1 VPAPWLQPSP
11 SFRRTS
17 EEHLVKFIE
26 PRERSEARARL
37 TDERATNEEQAE
49 GITAAE
55 EAPQGGT
62 HQLGP
67 TRGLHQRYIA
77 LVWRGRLAV
86 VAFWLAM
93 AAFLV
98 WAIPWIPSGLSPEDY
113 SREMVL
119 AFMLAGA
126 TTGLGMVAVFLHRRA
141 DKIQEALIAWSTV
154 YDETTGLF
162 NRRYFYDRLTLEC
175 DRAKVSGGSFAVT
188 VLRLEDGSSSEGID
202 SAALRT
208 AADQLGRSIR
218 STDTPAILSG
228 GELAVVLARVGDALA
243 EEVAARLLR
252 AAQDSLAGKPGI
264 TVRLGLSTYGRDGR
278 GATALLRAA
287 HRDMKKRARA
297 AGRQQR
303 SEQAA

>member
-1 VPAPWLQPSP
+1 VPLPWIQPNR

-26 PRERSEARARL
+26 PRERSEDRARAA
-37 TDERATNEEQAE
+37 DEQPPNEEQSE
-49 GITAAE
+49 GIVAAE
-55 EAPQGGT
+55 EIQQGDS
-62 HQLGP
+62 HQPGP
-67 TRGLHQRYIA
+67 TRGLRQRYLA
-77 LVWRGRLAV
+77 LVWRSRLTF

-93 AAFLV
+93 AAFLM

-126 TTGLGMVAVFLHRRA
+126 CTGLGLVAVFLRRRA
-141 DKIQEALIAWSTV
+141 DKIEEALIAWSTV

-162 NRRYFYDRLTLEC
+162 NRRYFLDRLTLEC

-188 VLRLEDGSSSEGID
+188 VLRLEDGSSGEGVN
-202 SAALRT
+202 SATLRA

-228 GELAVVLARVGDALA
+228 GELAVVLARVGDSLA
-243 EEVAARLLR
+243 EEVASRLLR
-252 AAQDSLAGKPGI
+252 ATQDAVAKEPGVS
-264 TVRLGLSTYGRDGR
+264 VRLGLSTYGNDGR

-287 HRDMKKRARA
+287 HKDMKKRARA